1 MAAGG
6 FFQPW
11 VAVCFVSVPFKGLA
25 LSGLIKSFFKFFS
38 YGLCFVSAVRNLDI
52 YSHLFC
58 FFGGVACFTYFSIA
72 FFFFTS
78 FVIRNK

>member
-58 FFGGVACFTYFSIA
+58 FWGGLRVLHISALLFS
-72 FFFFTS
+72 FLLPL
-78 FVIRNK
+78 

>member
-58 FFGGVACFTYFSIA
+58 FLGGLRVLHISALLFS
-72 FFFFTS
+72 FLLPL
-78 FVIRNK
+78 